1 MGIDVENS
9 EIFYNNKHK
18 EGLNTSVKTNPQ
30 RSHFFVQCHLQQ
42 KIVVQSIFQR
52 NYLHNENDG
61 NPFIYALKGKKGYK
75 ISRKELCKFIPEFT
89 NILNKA
95 MKNKQNV
102 YLVPVPS
109 SHKISQIL
117 ARRAAKI
124 HNQSFVA
131 DIFAKKT
138 NGEVALDLSQM
149 VFSEQIKKDAIKLLA
164 DLKRSKNAMF
174 AMKDVK
180 NSKLRE
186 FINPIK
192 LCNQNELNHQA
203 EIILVDDLISSGA
216 TLVAAY
222 HELRKNGMK
231 NKITGLCLLSP
242 R

>member
-30 RSHFFVQCHLQQ
+30 RSHFSVQCHLQQ

-75 ISRKELCKFIPEFT
+75 ISRKELCKFIPDFT

-117 ARRAAKI
+117 ARRASRI
-124 HNQSFVA
+124 HHQSPVA

-138 NGEVALDLSQM
+138 NGEVVLSFHSLFQNGQPNKCRAL
-149 VFSEQIKKDAIKLLA
+149 
-164 DLKRSKNAMF
+164 
-174 AMKDVK
+174 
-180 NSKLRE
+180 
-186 FINPIK
+186 
-192 LCNQNELNHQA
+192 
-203 EIILVDDLISSGA
+203 
-216 TLVAAY
+216 
-222 HELRKNGMK
+222 
-231 NKITGLCLLSP
+231 
-242 R
+242 